1 MDFEHLV
8 SLRDIDFSDVSR
20 EIHNYLREQSS
31 DYSDDPLAH
40 AAIAAIL
47 YLINDSY
54 VSDISKV
61 NISDIIESKIKD
73 ETASYYLNEIV
84 KRHEQFITEKA
95 NMYPSDKLLALL
107 LYDDQWDFSKSSYY
121 NTPDTLCD
129 LVCALLDIDQ
139 GDKVADFGC
148 GRGNFLINAYFKN
161 PHATYTGIE
170 INGKVSTYLAL
181 RKSIAELPFD
191 VEQTDI
197 FAQPKNNSKYDKI
210 FCDCGFGVRM
220 SDLKI
225 SIAQIVQDPTIKD
238 VLSKVSYNASGEWA
252 YALAILQR
260 LEKHGR
266 AIQIMGSGST
276 FNELDRPLRKYFI
289 DRGYIESIIILP
301 GKLFSSTAISAVL
314 IVFSHN
320 NKTINMIDA
329 TEMYSKGR
337 RNNYFSKEN
346 IEEILNLIGRSSR
359 YSTVVPYEK
368 VIEEDYQLFPRRY
381 IDIAPEIKNGA
392 PLGKLVKEI
401 KRGIHIRANLLDEL
415 ISTVETDVQYLALK
429 DIDDGF
435 VAEKLPYL
443 KQIEPNWND
452 YCVEDRNVV
461 LSKNIAPLKVAV
473 VNVPNGKKIVA
484 SDNFYIIRVDESKL
498 NPYYLKAFFES
509 ALGKAMLKNAS
520 VGSVLQTISLGD
532 LKAMIIPTI
541 PLEEQKKFEQHY
553 TAIIDEIKLLNRK
566 IDKSKT
572 DLRELI
578 NQFNEE
584 VSQWR

>member
-1 MDFEHLV
+1 MDIKHLI
-8 SLRDIDFSDVSR
+8 SLQDIDFSDVSQ
-20 EIHNYLREQSS
+20 EIYNYVHGQSS
-31 DYSDDPLAH
+31 NHPDIPLTH

-47 YLINDSY
+47 YLINDSD

-73 ETASYYLNEIV
+73 KTASYYLNEIA

-107 LYDDQWDFSKSSYY
+107 LYDNQWDFSKGDAPDIL
-121 NTPDTLCD
+121 TPDTLCD
-129 LVCALLDIDQ
+129 LVCALLEINQ

-148 GRGNFLINAYFKN
+148 GIGNFLINAFFKN
-161 PHATYTGIE
+161 PNATYAGIE
-170 INGKVSTYLAL
+170 INGKASTYLAL
-181 RKSIAELPFD
+181 RKSIAELPFN

-210 FCDCGFGVRM
+210 FCDCRIGVRM
-220 SDLKI
+220 SYLKM
-225 SIAQIVQDPTIKD
+225 SIAQNPTIKD
-238 VLSKVSYNASGEWA
+238 VLGKVPYNASGEWA

-266 AIQIMGSGST
+266 AVEIMMSGST
-276 FNELDRPLRKYFI
+276 FIESDRNLRKYFI
-289 DRGYIESIIILP
+289 DKGYIESIIILP
-301 GKLFSSTAISAVL
+301 KKLFSSMTANTAL
-314 IVFSHN
+314 IVFSYD

-329 TEMYSKGR
+329 TEIYSKGR

-368 VIEEDYQLFPRRY
+368 VIDEDYQLFPRRY
-381 IDIAPEIKNGA
+381 IDVAPEIKNGT
-392 PLGKLVKEI
+392 PLGKLIKEI
-401 KRGIHIRANLLDEL
+401 RRGIHIRANLLDEL
-415 ISTVETDVQYLALK
+415 ISTIETDVQYLAPK

-443 KQIEPNWND
+443 KQIEPSWND
-452 YCVEDRNVV
+452 YCIEDRNIV
-461 LSKNIAPLKVAV
+461 LSKNTSLLKFAV
-473 VNVPNGKKIVA
+473 VNVPKGKKIVV

-520 VGSVLQTISLGD
+520 LGSVLQTISLRD
-532 LKAMIIPTI
+532 LKAMKIPMI
-541 PLEEQKKFEQHY
+541 PLEEQLKFEKHY
-553 TAIIDEIKLLNRK
+553 TAIMDEIKLLNRK

-584 VSQWR
+584 VSQWH

>member
-1 MDFEHLV
+1 MTIEYLA
-8 SLRDIDFSDVSR
+8 SLRDIDFSDVSW

-31 DYSDDPLAH
+31 DYSDDPLTH

-47 YLINDSY
+47 YLINDSD
-54 VSDISKV
+54 VSDISKL
-61 NISDIIESKIKD
+61 NISDMIKSRIKEESV
-73 ETASYYLNEIV
+73 SYYLNEIAE
-84 KRHEQFITEKA
+84 RHEQFITEKA

-121 NTPDTLCD
+121 DTPDTLCD
-129 LVCALLDIDQ
+129 LACALLDIDQ

-197 FAQPKNNSKYDKI
+197 FDQQKNKSKYDKI
-210 FCDCGFGVRM
+210 FCDCGFGLRI

-225 SIAQIVQDPTIKD
+225 SIAQDPAIKD
-238 VLSKVSYNASGEWA
+238 VLGKVPYNASGEWA
-252 YALAILQR
+252 YALAILKR

-266 AIQIMGSGST
+266 AIEIMGSRST

-289 DRGYIESIIILP
+289 DGGYIESIVTLP
-301 GKLFSSTAISAVL
+301 EKLFSFTAINAVL
-314 IVFSHN
+314 IVFSHG
-320 NKTINMIDA
+320 NKAINMIDA
-329 TEMYSKGR
+329 TEMCSKGR

-368 VIEEDYQLFPRRY
+368 VIAEDYQLFPRRY

-392 PLGKLVKEI
+392 TLGKLVKEVR
-401 KRGIHIRANLLDEL
+401 RGIHIRANLLDEL
-415 ISTVETDVQYLALK
+415 ISTVETDVQYLTPK
-429 DIDDGF
+429 DVDDGF
-435 VAEKLPYL
+435 ISEELPYL

-452 YCVEDRNVV
+452 YCIEDRNVV
-461 LSKNIAPLKVAV
+461 LSKNITPLKVAV

-520 VGSVLQTISLGD
+520 VGSVLQTISLRD

-553 TAIIDEIKLLNRK
+553 TAIIDEIKLLKRK

>member
-1 MDFEHLV
+1 LDFEHLV

-20 EIHNYLREQSS
+20 EIHNYLLEQSN

-47 YLINDSY
+47 YLINDSN
-54 VSDISKV
+54 VSGISKAD
-61 NISDIIESKIKD
+61 ISDIIKSRIKEESV
-73 ETASYYLNEIV
+73 SYYLSEIAG
-84 KRHEQFITEKA
+84 RHEQFITEKA

-107 LYDDQWDFSKSSYY
+107 LYDEQWDFSKSSYY

-129 LVCALLDIDQ
+129 LVCALLNIDQ
-139 GDKVADFGC
+139 SDKVADFGC
-148 GRGNFLINAYFKN
+148 GKGNFLINAYFKN

-197 FAQPKNNSKYDKI
+197 FAQPKNNNKYDKI
-210 FCDCGFGVRM
+210 FCDCGLGVRM
-220 SDLKI
+220 SDLKM
-225 SIAQIVQDPTIKD
+225 SIVQDPAIKD
-238 VLSKVSYNASGEWA
+238 LLSKVPYYASGQWA

-266 AIQIMGSGST
+266 AIEIMGSGST

-301 GKLFSSTAISAVL
+301 KKLFSFTTISVVL
-314 IVFSHN
+314 IVFSHD

-337 RNNYFSKEN
+337 RNIYFSKEN

-359 YSTVVPYEK
+359 HSTVVPYEK

-415 ISTVETDVQYLALK
+415 ISTDETDVQYLAPK

-452 YCVEDRNVV
+452 YCIEDRNVV

-484 SDNFYIIRVDESKL
+484 SGNFYIIRVDESKL

-541 PLEEQKKFEQHY
+541 SLEEQKKFEQHY
-553 TAIIDEIKLLNRK
+553 TAITDDIKLLNRK

-578 NQFNEE
+578 NKFNEE